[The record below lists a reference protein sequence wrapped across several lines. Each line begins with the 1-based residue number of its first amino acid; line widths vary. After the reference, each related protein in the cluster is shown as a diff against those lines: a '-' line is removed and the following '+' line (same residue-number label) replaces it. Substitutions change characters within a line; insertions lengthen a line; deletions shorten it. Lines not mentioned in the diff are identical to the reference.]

1 MMRAKHLLWMGFIPS
16 ITMSSTP
23 LNIIYIITDQ
33 QSATALSCAGNSD
46 VKTPNIDRLA
56 ARGIRF
62 ENAYCSQPLSGPSRA
77 AMFTGQIPGSVGLS
91 KNNTPVSED
100 LKSQSLGI
108 LMNNAGYNCAYAGK
122 WHVHTA
128 DIPDIE
134 FGFDSIYPHND
145 TGLAEKCVTFLNQK
159 HKKPFFL
166 VASFDNPHNICE
178 YARNQNLP
186 FALIDEPQN
195 LSECPGLPQNFAV
208 QPYDADILDYTK
220 LHNFNVHPTINY
232 TSDDWRRY
240 RYIYYRLVETV
251 DAEIG
256 KIVDAID
263 ANNYWDNTIII
274 FSSDHGDGN
283 GAHQWNQKT
292 ALYEEVVNVPL
303 IACYPDKTNGEVMP
317 QLINNG
323 IDFMATVL
331 DIAGLKSP
339 ENNKGVSFLNLMEN
353 PDDSTQHQDF
363 IVTETLFYNGVTR
376 GWMVRTKDYKYILYD
391 RGKHRE
397 QLYDMNTDRGEMINL
412 AIENR
417 YKSLLNQHREIL
429 KKWLSANGISPLRP
443 GLEHVPFN

>member
-1 MMRAKHLLWMGFIPS
+1 M
-16 ITMSSTP
+16 
-23 LNIIYIITDQ
+23 
-33 QSATALSCAGNSD
+33 
-46 VKTPNIDRLA
+46 
-56 ARGIRF
+56 
-62 ENAYCSQPLSGPSRA
+62 
-77 AMFTGQIPGSVGLS
+77 
-91 KNNTPVSED
+91 
-100 LKSQSLGI
+100 
-108 LMNNAGYNCAYAGK
+108 
-122 WHVHTA
+122 
-128 DIPDIE
+128 
-134 FGFDSIYPHND
+134 
-145 TGLAEKCVTFLNQK
+145 
-159 HKKPFFL
+159 
-166 VASFDNPHNICE
+166 
-178 YARNQNLP
+178 
-186 FALIDEPQN
+186 IDEPQN

-263 ANNYWDNTIII
+263 ANNYWDNTVII

-303 IACYPDKTNGEVMP
+303 IVCYPDKTNGEVMP

-339 ENNKGVSFLNLMEN
+339 ENNKGVSFLNLMKN

-363 IVTETLFYNGVTR
+363 VVTETLFYDGVTR

-429 KKWLSANGISPLRP
+429 KKWLNANGISPLRP